1 MSIWIFDQTTAWR
14 IIRRAFFTLL
24 ILPLA
29 ACLEGVPGTGSGVSA
44 LSRVM
49 FYGGDVTV
57 AGPRGYCI
65 DPQTVKRGQSGSFA
79 LLASCESLTGTAGVV
94 VDPAVLTVS
103 VLPRQAGVTQP
114 DSAEMARAL
123 SPDKVLLG
131 YDGDGISLV
140 HVATGGRAV
149 LPTGDPS
156 YWRAGM
162 VINDHLIGLAVYG
175 PEGGVVANKAGRD
188 LLMDLAEEL
197 RDQSPKRSFAP
208 EAAAATAETP
218 SEDVT
223 QPVSRARQSLD
234 KLLDG
239 LFPIKG

>member
-1 MSIWIFDQTTAWR
+1 MSIWTSDQNTAR
-14 IIRRAFFTLL
+14 RTIRRAFFTML

-29 ACLEGVPGTGSGVSA
+29 ACLEGVPGAGSGASA

-65 DPQTVKRGQSGSFA
+65 DPQSVKRGQSGSFA

-103 VLPRQAGVTQP
+103 VLPHQAGVTQP

-123 SPDKVLLG
+123 SPDKVLRG

-175 PEGGVVANKAGRD
+175 PEGGVVANDAGRN
-188 LLMDLAEEL
+188 LLMAMAEEL
-197 RDQSPKRSFAP
+197 RAQSPARSFAP
-208 EAAAATAETP
+208 GAAVTAVETP
-218 SEDVT
+218 PDDAT
-223 QPVSRARQSLD
+223 QPATKARQGLGV
-234 KLLDG
+234 LLGG